1 MDGPTADRLQAV
13 LNGQYAAHEELRSV
27 LQQQQ
32 RAIRAFDTAGLEA
45 LRDRCERLIE
55 RITGLET
62 IREAI
67 TGPGVRLTELAG
79 ELPEPQRS
87 RLVAIS
93 LGLRKLAEETS
104 ALHRVNRAAVQHMLR
119 HFRSIHQALTRA
131 GQGCGYGASG
141 KAEDGETRSMLID
154 AVA

>member
-1 MDGPTADRLQAV
+1 MDGPTADKLQAV
-13 LNGQYAAHEELRSV
+13 LNGQHAAHEELRSA

-32 RAIRAFDTAGLEA
+32 RAIRAFDRAGLEA
-45 LRDRCERLIE
+45 LRGRCELLVE

-62 IREAI
+62 TREAI
-67 TGPGVRLTELAG
+67 TGPGVRLTELANDM
-79 ELPEPQRS
+79 PEPQRS

-104 ALHRVNRAAVQHMLR
+104 ALHRVNRAAVQHLLR
-119 HFRSIHQALTRA
+119 HFRSIHQTLTHA
-131 GQGCGYGASG
+131 GQSCGYGASG
-141 KAEDGETRSMLID
+141 EADDGGTRSMLID